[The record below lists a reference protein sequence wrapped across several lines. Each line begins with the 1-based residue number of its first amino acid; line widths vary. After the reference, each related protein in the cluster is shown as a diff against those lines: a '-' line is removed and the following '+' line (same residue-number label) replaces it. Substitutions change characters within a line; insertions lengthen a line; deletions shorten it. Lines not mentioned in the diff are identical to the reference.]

1 LRRIL
6 AINAGRGFPGM
17 VGSIDCM
24 HWKWKRCP
32 LAWAG
37 RFKGK
42 DKKPTVALEAIAD
55 AELWIWHV
63 FFGAAGS
70 MNDVNVLD
78 HSPTIE
84 KVITG
89 KFPPKMKY
97 LLNGSEYDLPYYCA
111 DGIYPQWGNFVHT
124 IPYPTDVKET
134 MLAKQQ
140 EYMRKDIEREPLACS
155 FNVPKYCNSPA
166 AFTTEKILRK

>member
-84 KVITG
+84 KVIAG